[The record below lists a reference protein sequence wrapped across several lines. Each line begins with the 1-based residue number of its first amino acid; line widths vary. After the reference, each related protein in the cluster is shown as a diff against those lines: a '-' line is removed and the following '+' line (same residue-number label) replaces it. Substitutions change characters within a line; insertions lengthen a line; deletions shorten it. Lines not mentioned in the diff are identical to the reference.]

1 MLPLEVVVEK
11 IHLCFGRS
19 HVVTQYIECSCG
31 CHAVWLYLG
40 QSGLFDISGAVCG
53 VVLRHFIFW
62 TRTNEHSLKR
72 VHRPP
77 KP

>member
-40 QSGLFDISGAVCG
+40 QSGLFDISGPQCG
-53 VVLRHFIFW
+53 LRCRAQAFYILD
-62 TRTNEHSLKR
+62 TDE
-72 VHRPP
+72 
-77 KP
+77 